1 MSYSTIKVRR
11 EGETGW
17 VLIARPEV
25 KNALNVRFFDEIHG
39 AVSDLAQDESVR
51 TIALMGEGGI
61 FSAGRDF
68 KDREVPPD
76 FEERRARAFSALEYC
91 AKPTIAAVS
100 GYAITG
106 GLTLAT
112 ACDLIIAGEDAVFQ
126 DTHASFGITS
136 MRASRLV
143 ELVGLQ
149 RAKELLFTC
158 RRIDAREAL
167 AIGLVCKVVPPDR
180 LESEARA
187 MAAGINGH
195 DQMAVRAMK
204 QVINEVVR
212 KDQKGILDME
222 ELYKRRY
229 HDLRS
234 ENSGLDNGLAYLGSR
249 GAGE

>member
-1 MSYSTIKVRR
+1 MSYTTIKVRR
-11 EGETGW
+11 EDATGW

-25 KNALNVRFFDEIHG
+25 KNALNVRFFDEMHS
-39 AVSDLAQDESVR
+39 AVSDLAQDESIR
-51 TIALMGEGGI
+51 TIVVMGEGGI

-76 FEERRARAFSALEYC
+76 FEERRARAFCALEYC
-91 AKPTIAAVS
+91 GKPTIAAVS

-112 ACDLIIAGEDAVFQ
+112 TCDLIIAGEDALFQ

-136 MRASRLV
+136 MRASRLI
-143 ELVGLQ
+143 ELIGLQ
-149 RAKELLFTC
+149 RSKELLFTC
-158 RRIDAREAL
+158 RRIGAQEAL
-167 AIGLVCKVVPPDR
+167 AIGLVCKIVPPEQ

-187 MAAGINGH
+187 LAATINGH
-195 DQMAVRAMK
+195 DQTAVRAMK

-212 KDQKGILDME
+212 KEQKNILDME

-234 ENSGLDNGLAYLGSR
+234 ENSGLDKGLDYLGSR
-249 GAGE
+249 ANT